1 MGLLLEKN
9 CLIVRC
15 EKTVLQIRAV
25 HVTGDLALM
34 SCRISTRRGLAG
46 SWLAISNSGSK
57 LRISLSTMSGKVHC
71 PLAACVGQYLLS
83 LILTFFF
90 HVYPAVMGGPPS
102 SGIKWLDDDKW
113 IRREITFDET
123 IPSRWRIVRKIHER
137 EILHLEWEV
146 KKRDWR
152 AEGRGVFLCSNTHGK
167 KAVVKVRLQ

>member
-90 HVYPAVMGGPPS
+90 MSIQQLWVDRLVQAL
-102 SGIKWLDDDKW
+102 SGSMM
-113 IRREITFDET
+113 T
-123 IPSRWRIVRKIHER
+123 S
-137 EILHLEWEV
+137 
-146 KKRDWR
+146 
-152 AEGRGVFLCSNTHGK
+152 G
-167 KAVVKVRLQ
+167 